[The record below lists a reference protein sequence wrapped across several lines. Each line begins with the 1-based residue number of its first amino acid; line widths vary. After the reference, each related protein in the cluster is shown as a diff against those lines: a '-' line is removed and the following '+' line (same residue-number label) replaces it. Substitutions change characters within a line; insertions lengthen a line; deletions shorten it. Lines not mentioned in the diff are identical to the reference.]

1 MTAPSGIGLAMKYF
15 GKRDGQ
21 TLSEFRD
28 EWNTLSEAGKAQ
40 LTAGLTDETLTY

>member
-1 MTAPSGIGLAMKYF
+1 MPAPSGIGLAMKFF

-28 EWNTLSEAGKAQ
+28 EWNQLSNPAKDQ
-40 LTAGLTDETLTY
+40 LTEGLASGTLTY

>member
-1 MTAPSGIGLAMKYF
+1 MAQPSGIGLAMKYF

-28 EWNTLSEAGKAQ
+28 EWNLLPESGKTQ
-40 LTAGLTDETLTY
+40 LTAGLTDQTLTY

>member
-1 MTAPSGIGLAMKYF
+1 MPAPSGIGLAMKFF

-28 EWNTLSEAGKAQ
+28 EWNDLSENGKAN
-40 LTAGLTDETLTY
+40 LTEGLASGTLTY